1 MSPIT
6 FRLKRIKTGA
16 MSNTIETLVVNFIV
30 RNGLHQV
37 VFISILYSLKQFE
50 GHGLN
55 KAEEISY
62 LQSISLS

>member
-30 RNGLHQV
+30 RNGLHKV
-37 VFISILYSLKQFE
+37 VFISLLYSLKQFE
-50 GHGLN
+50 GHSLN

-62 LQSISLS
+62 LQSNSLS